1 MLPAGAFPGLRKFFV
16 RERDFFKVS
25 LKRVIMPAW
34 IMPLK
39 PSSH

>member
-16 RERDFFKVS
+16 RERDFLKF